1 MEIDL
6 IGTMKEVLP
15 DIDVFHDFAPDNAT
29 APFVVLQRVGGMGNR
44 YVDEE
49 TGGGYEVR
57 FQVSAWAV
65 TRVEAIELS
74 QTIESA
80 LRKLPTVYVSGA
92 AIAGFDP
99 DTDLRGMQQDFL
111 ITA

>member
-6 IGTMKEVLP
+6 IGAMKEVLP
-15 DIDVFHDFAPDNAT
+15 DIDVFHDFAPDNAA
-29 APFVVLQRVGGMGNR
+29 APFVVLQRVGGMGNH

-49 TGGGYEVR
+49 TAGGYEVR

-74 QTIESA
+74 QTIETA